1 MYHKARNC
9 SLTILRCFYSKD
21 PHLLF
26 RALIAYVRPI
36 IEYCCSV
43 WCPFKLCE
51 IRKVEAIQKRFT
63 KRLKGL
69 EDKSYKD
76 RLNFL
81 KAESLELRRIKADLT
96 MCYKILHN
104 AVKMPSSEF
113 FELRDGRSTRGHSLT
128 IYKPRHKTNLEK
140 FFFSSRVVKAWN
152 KLPQHV
158 ANASNVNSFKRYIN
172 KLPSNFYVPYL
183 FIK

>member
-1 MYHKARNC
+1 M
-9 SLTILRCFYSKD
+9 
-21 PHLLF
+21 
-26 RALIAYVRPI
+26 
-36 IEYCCSV
+36 
-43 WCPFKLCE
+43 
-51 IRKVEAIQKRFT
+51 
-63 KRLKGL
+63 
-69 EDKSYKD
+69 
-76 RLNFL
+76 NFL

-96 MCYKILHN
+96 MCKANLTILHN

-128 IYKPRHKTNLEK
+128 IFYKPRHKTNLEK
-140 FFFSSRVVKAWN
+140 LFFSSRVVNAWN